1 MCDKVKY
8 LISFYNNTAERL
20 KFLPEIISRIVIGF
34 IFIQS
39 GWGKL
44 HHLDKVIG
52 FFESLGIPAPHLQAP
67 FVATVELIGGLMIL
81 LGIGTRFAAA
91 PLVVIMVV
99 ALKTAK
105 LAELENASDIFGLS
119 EFLYG
124 VILLWLFAF
133 GSQYLSVDAW
143 LKCRA
148 AKK

>member
-1 MCDKVKY
+1 M
-8 LISFYNNTAERL
+8 A
-20 KFLPEIISRIVIGF
+20 
-34 IFIQS
+34 
-39 GWGKL
+39 
-44 HHLDKVIG
+44 
-52 FFESLGIPAPHLQAP
+52 
-67 FVATVELIGGLMIL
+67 
-81 LGIGTRFAAA
+81 
-91 PLVVIMVV
+91 V

-105 LAELENASDIFGLS
+105 WAELENASDIFGLS